1 MTTPYP
7 EKNEGALATF
17 TIESNGE
24 VIPKTYQVLSVDT
37 WLGVNKLP
45 RAKLVLFDGSASTG
59 LFPISSQD
67 IFIPGAKVVISA
79 GYDGV
84 NTRIFKGIV
93 SSQGLEIDQSSGSK
107 LVVELTDEA
116 MKMTLERKSGFF
128 EKVKDSALIQ
138 TLLSRNGLASDV
150 TATTGVHEEIVQY
163 YATDWDLMVTRAQLN
178 GLVVMADGGEV
189 TVAPPNT
196 SQAPVLNLTYGRSI
210 LDLQVEMDATT
221 QLDASSI
228 KGYTWDAGA
237 QKLIESGPR
246 SVSVKEQGNVTSAD
260 LAKVFGAKK
269 FALQTGAELQS
280 ADLQDWASAELL
292 LSKLAKIRGSVRF
305 HGSALAHVGK
315 MLELGGVGPRFNGVA
330 FISAVHHHIED
341 GRWMTAADFGL
352 SPRWFTVEN
361 PDIAAPDAAGQLPP
375 IKGLQTGVVQQVAK
389 DPGGELRVQV
399 GLPLLQEPSKG
410 VWARLA
416 TFYASSGV
424 GALFYPE
431 VGDEVVVGFMNE
443 DPRHAVILGSVYS
456 KQHAPASAPDEKN
469 TRKAVVTRSK
479 LELSFDDE
487 KKVIVIKTPGNHIVK
502 LDDSSGA
509 ISIQDS
515 NGNTVSLSKGG
526 IALDSGKDVKI
537 TAKGNVAVKAGANL
551 TLEATGNVSVSG
563 KQVANKASVSFSASG
578 NTQTE
583 VKSGGILTVRGS
595 LVKIN

>member
-1 MTTPYP
+1 MTPPFP

-17 TIESNGE
+17 TIESNGT
-24 VIPKTYQVLSVDT
+24 VIPKTYQVISVDT

-59 LFPISSQD
+59 LFPISSKD
-67 IFIPGAKVVISA
+67 TFIPGAKVLISA
-79 GYDGV
+79 GYDGE
-84 NTRIFKGIV
+84 NTRIFQGIV
-93 SSQGLEIDQSSGSK
+93 CRQGLEIDQSSGSK

-128 EKVKDSALIQ
+128 EKVKDSALIK
-138 TLLSRNGLASDV
+138 TLLTRNGLSGDV
-150 TATTGVHEEIVQY
+150 TATTAVHDEIVQY

-189 TVAPPNT
+189 TVAEPKT
-196 SQAPVLNLTYGRSI
+196 SQTPVLNLTYGRSI

-221 QLDASSI
+221 QFDASAI

-246 SVSVKEQGNVTSAD
+246 SVSVKEQGNVTSAQ
-260 LAKVFGAKK
+260 LAQVFGAKK
-269 FALQTGAELQS
+269 FALQTGAELQP

-292 LSKLAKIRGSVRF
+292 MSKLAKIRGSVRF
-305 HGSALAHVGK
+305 HGSSLAQVGK
-315 MLELGGVGPRFNGVA
+315 MLELGGVGPRFNGAA

-341 GRWMTAADFGL
+341 GRWMTSADFGL
-352 SPRWFTVEN
+352 SPRWFTAEN

-375 IKGLQTGVVQQVAK
+375 IKGLQTGVVKQVAK
-389 DPGGELRVQV
+389 DPGGELRVLV

-410 VWARLA
+410 VWARLG

-456 KQHAPASAPDEKN
+456 KQRAPAYPPDEKN

-502 LDDSSGA
+502 LDDTSGA

-526 IALDSGKDVKI
+526 IALDSAKDVKI